1 MAHQRFDGIIGY
13 FEPTIL
19 ATYRAEPDKYSV
31 QTDFFEGRVGITT
44 PYYESLPEAERDEAY
59 SRGPVRLQNLG
70 ERRTGAC
77 RVSSGSPRQVG
88 GPRQQ
93 VEGVP
98 CSRPL
103 WSDYEQ
109 DERFK
114 NWIRRYPRGIG
125 TSTTDRLITSLR
137 KSS

>member
-1 MAHQRFDGIIGY
+1 MPHQRFDGILGY

-19 ATYRAEPDKYSV
+19 AAYRAEPDKYSV

-59 SRGPVRLQNLG
+59 IEVQFGFRTLANGALALAGYLPDLLDKSEGHVNRWKGFLVRD
-70 ERRTGAC
+70 
-77 RVSSGSPRQVG
+77 
-88 GPRQQ
+88 
-93 VEGVP
+93 
-98 CSRPL
+98 PL
-103 WSDYEQ
+103 WSDYDQ

-114 NWIRRYPRGIG
+114 NWIRRYLEGIG

-137 KSS
+137 RSS